1 MAVGI
6 LGLLKARP
14 GRGEELGKFLA
25 DGRDLA
31 AAEGGTVT
39 WHAFKVDPE
48 TYGVFDTFEDEA
60 GRQAHLNGELA
71 SASARSPRSCWRRSP
86 RSASSRSSPPNSGGA
101 ALWPRDQ
108 LSC

>member
-60 GRQAHLNGELA
+60 GRQAHLSGELA
-71 SASARSPRSCWRRSP
+71 VRLGEVASELL
-86 RSASSRSSPPNSGGA
+86 A
-101 ALWPRDQ
+101 AEPEV
-108 LSC
+108 SFVEIIAAK

>member
-71 SASARSPRSCWRRSP
+71 ARLGEVASELL
-86 RSASSRSSPPNSGGA
+86 A
-101 ALWPRDQ
+101 AEPEV
-108 LSC
+108 SFVEIIAAK